1 MPTSGI
7 ANPSD
12 VTAKYHQAGWCQGV
26 YKTPTFDTMTIPDQQ
41 DVARETVYIDN
52 YVERAELALHSML
65 RKEWALL
72 ATAASRVPSGA
83 QARATEV
90 ARHAEVLI
98 AALDLHCHGETE
110 AVWPLLADRCHDSFE
125 WPRRIL
131 LKDHSRMDQLLEAL
145 DFALERWCSNANAA
159 RRDVLNDIVGRI
171 GAALDQH
178 LDHEEQLVLP
188 LMKQHVA
195 AGEFEAIVETQAF
208 NFEPWLQTLLLGMLM
223 QQGDAGVVDRAAVT
237 VAAAVRRREAAT
249 LSVAMYHV
257 DVGGI
262 NLERAFPTITA
273 AVKRQ
278 AATEYLE
285 HCLRVHGSRTPRP
298 DP

>member
-1 MPTSGI
+1 M
-7 ANPSD
+7 
-12 VTAKYHQAGWCQGV
+12 
-26 YKTPTFDTMTIPDQQ
+26 TPTFDIMATSHQQ
-41 DVARETVYIDN
+41 DVTRETVYIDN

-72 ATAASRVPSGA
+72 VTAASRVPAGA
-83 QARATEV
+83 QARAIEV

-98 AALDLHCHGETE
+98 AALELHCRGETE

-145 DFALERWCSNANAA
+145 DFALERWCSNASAA
-159 RRDVLNDIVGRI
+159 RRDALIDIAGRI

-178 LDHEEQLVLP
+178 LDHEEQLMLT

-223 QQGDAGVVDRAAVT
+223 QQGDAGVVERASAT
-237 VAAAVRRREAAT
+237 VAAAVRRRAAAT
-249 LSVAMYHV
+249 LNVAMYQF
-257 DVGGI
+257 DVGRI
-262 NLERAFPTITA
+262 NSDRTFPTITA

-298 DP
+298 DPRTVATGRR